1 MKRRRVEREE
11 GEGEAREEKA
21 RRSGRR
27 RAPAFRSPGN
37 SASAQTQKQA
47 YDGARR
53 CVAPPAG
60 RLVCLEPDGE
70 RQQKTRMTKVLGF
83 KLWATGILLLAAT
96 AACAGNNADP
106 PPTTPATTSA
116 STATTTSAS
125 PTSPSA
131 QASSDAEAAVRT
143 YYAVLD
149 ELGGDPTRS
158 LSKLRTVATS
168 TQLSA
173 MRTVLRQQHARHER
187 QTGSLV
193 IADTK
198 VQSVSLDNSDPSA
211 GKVPAVVI
219 DVCWDVSKVDV
230 LNSKGTSVISPS
242 RPDRGWT
249 RLAVANYKYTAD
261 PRGGWRV
268 ASGQDLKQAP
278 CAAS

>member
-1 MKRRRVEREE
+1 
-11 GEGEAREEKA
+11 
-21 RRSGRR
+21 
-27 RAPAFRSPGN
+27 
-37 SASAQTQKQA
+37 
-47 YDGARR
+47 
-53 CVAPPAG
+53 
-60 RLVCLEPDGE
+60 
-70 RQQKTRMTKVLGF
+70 MTKRLG
-83 KLWATGILLLAAT
+83 LISLATGILLLAAVS
-96 AACAGNNADP
+96 ACGSNDADP

-116 STATTTSAS
+116 STAPTTSAS

-131 QASSDAEAAVRT
+131 QASSDAEVAVTR
-143 YYAVLD
+143 YYSVLD
-149 ELGGDPTRS
+149 ELGRDPTSS
-158 LSKLRTVATS
+158 LSKLNTVATS

-173 MRTVLRQQHARHER
+173 MWTVLRQQHARHER

-198 VQSVSLDNSDPSA
+198 VQSVNLDNSDPSA

-219 DVCWDVSKVDV
+219 DVCWDVSNVDI
-230 LNSKGTSVISPS
+230 LNAKGTSIISPS

-249 RLAVANYKYTAD
+249 RLTVANYKYAAN

>member
-1 MKRRRVEREE
+1 
-11 GEGEAREEKA
+11 
-21 RRSGRR
+21 
-27 RAPAFRSPGN
+27 
-37 SASAQTQKQA
+37 
-47 YDGARR
+47 
-53 CVAPPAG
+53 
-60 RLVCLEPDGE
+60 
-70 RQQKTRMTKVLGF
+70 MTKRLG
-83 KLWATGILLLAAT
+83 LISWATGILLLAAVS
-96 AACAGNNADP
+96 ACGSNDADP
-106 PPTTPATTSA
+106 PPTAPATTSA
-116 STATTTSAS
+116 STAPKTSAS

-131 QASSDAEAAVRT
+131 QASSDAEAAVTR
-143 YYAVLD
+143 YYSVLD
-149 ELGGDPTRS
+149 ELGRDPTSS
-158 LSKLRTVATS
+158 LSKLNTVATS

-198 VQSVSLDNSDPSA
+198 VQSVNLDNSDPSA

-219 DVCWDVSKVDV
+219 DVCWDVSNVDIV
-230 LNSKGTSVISPS
+230 SAKGTSIISPS

-249 RLAVANYKYTAD
+249 RLTVANYKYAAD